1 MKALEYP
8 FTHGNVDFT
17 DNKTVFGEVAIPEG
31 SWCIIRVDGRAFHT
45 YTRPFKKDGPFSK
58 AIITAMDMAAVALL
72 NEFKAEMVY
81 WQSDE
86 ITVIIP
92 PERIPFSG
100 KTHKLNSIAASV
112 ATAAF
117 NRQMPADTL
126 KNLVPPGAG
135 IPDAIFDARAFAGDR
150 EDCALC
156 IMWRQRD
163 CIKNSVSAAAQSVY
177 SHKQLEGRNT
187 DDKISMMAEKGLDW
201 YAYSYGIKYGTFIR
215 KVNVEIPVDELESE
229 IPEKELERIR
239 ENGGTV
245 TRTKLDFPEFPVLTT
260 VANLEGM
267 LFDGEAPIQKE
278 TKNEEADI

>member
-45 YTRPFKKDGPFSK
+45 YTRPFKKDGPFSSK
-58 AIITAMDMAAVALL
+58 IIAAMNAAAVALL
-72 NEFKAEMVY
+72 NEFKAELVY

-86 ITVIIP
+86 ITLVIP

-117 NRQMPADTL
+117 NREMVLED
-126 KNLVPPGAG
+126 V
-135 IPDAIFDARAFAGDR
+135 PDAIFDARAFAGDR

-187 DDKISMMAEKGLDW
+187 DDKISMMAENGLDW
-201 YAYSYGIKYGTFIR
+201 HAYSYGIKYGTFIR
-215 KVNVEIPVDELESE
+215 KVNVEIPVDELKSE

-245 TRTKLDFPEFPVLTT
+245 TRTKLDFPKYPVLTT
-260 VANLEGM
+260 ISNLEGM
-267 LFDGEAPIQKE
+267 LFEGEDPIRKE
-278 TKNEEADI
+278 TEYEET

>member
-8 FTHGNVDFT
+8 FTHGNVDFS
-17 DNKTVFGEVAIPEG
+17 DNRTVFGEVAIPEG

-45 YTRPFKKDGPFSK
+45 YTRPFKKDGPFSAK
-58 AIITAMDMAAVALL
+58 IIAAMNSAAVALL
-72 NEFKAEMVY
+72 NEFKAELVY

-86 ITVIIP
+86 ITLVIP

-117 NRQMPADTL
+117 NREMVLED
-126 KNLVPPGAG
+126 V
-135 IPDAIFDARAFAGDR
+135 PDAIFDARAFAGDR

-201 YAYSYGIKYGTFIR
+201 HAYTYGIKYGTFIR
-215 KVNVEIPVDELESE
+215 KVNVEIPVDELKSE

-245 TRTKLDFPEFPVLTT
+245 TRTKLDYPEFPVLTT

-267 LFDGEAPIQKE
+267 LFDGEAPIPKE
-278 TKNEEADI
+278 TTNEEADI

>member
-8 FTHGNVDFT
+8 FTHGNVDFS
-17 DNKTVFGEVAIPEG
+17 DNRTVFGEVAIPEG

-45 YTRPFKKDGPFSK
+45 YTRPFKKDGPFSAK
-58 AIITAMDMAAVALL
+58 IIAVMNSAAVALL
-72 NEFKAEMVY
+72 NEFKAELVY

-86 ITVIIP
+86 ITLVIP

-117 NRQMPADTL
+117 NREMVLED
-126 KNLVPPGAG
+126 V
-135 IPDAIFDARAFAGDR
+135 PDAIFDARAFAGDR

-201 YAYSYGIKYGTFIR
+201 HAYTYGIKYGTFIR
-215 KVNVEIPVDELESE
+215 KVNVEIPVDELKSE

-245 TRTKLDFPEFPVLTT
+245 TRTKLDFPKYPVLTT
-260 VANLEGM
+260 VSNLEGM
-267 LFDGEAPIQKE
+267 LFDGEAPIPKE
-278 TKNEEADI
+278 TTNEEADI

>member
-17 DNKTVFGEVAIPEG
+17 DNKTVLGEVAIPEG

-45 YTRPFKKDGPFSK
+45 YTRPFKKDGPFSP
-58 AIITAMDMAAVALL
+58 AIIAAMNAAAVALL
-72 NEFKAEMVY
+72 NEFKAELVY

-86 ITVIIP
+86 ITVVIP

-117 NRQMPADTL
+117 NREIIGLDYA
-126 KNLVPPGAG
+126 VPY
-135 IPDAIFDARAFAGDR
+135 AIFDARAFAGDR

-156 IMWRQRD
+156 LMWRQRD

-177 SHKQLEGRNT
+177 SHRQLEGKKT

-201 YAYSYGIKYGTFIR
+201 HAYSYGIKYGTFIR
-215 KVNVEIPVDELESE
+215 KVNVEVPVDELKSE

-245 TRTKLDFPEFPVLTT
+245 TRTRLDLPEFPVLTT

-267 LFDGEAPIQKE
+267 LFDGEDPIRKE
-278 TKNEEADI
+278 TQDEET